1 MWLKFENNQLPL
13 ITRIILFFQRKRF
26 GFDLN
31 PTKAWGVVPR
41 LMLGMNFFFKLISS
55 KSSKIDAGLRTLISV
70 RISQINNCEFCVDMN
85 SHLFFESKG
94 ETEKISQLKTWQ
106 RSNVYSLK
114 EKVALE
120 YAETITITGRSVS
133 QELQAK
139 LLEHFKREEIIEL
152 TAIVAYQ
159 NLSSKFNSA
168 LDIKPNGFCDTGKSK

>member
-1 MWLKFENNQLPL
+1 MWLKFENDQLPL
-13 ITRIILFFQRKRF
+13 LTKVILFFQRKKF

-41 LMLGMNFFFKLISS
+41 LMLGMIFFFKLISS
-55 KSSKIDAGLRTLISV
+55 KKSLIDASTRTLISV

-94 ETEKISQLKTWQ
+94 ETEKISQLKSWQ
-106 RSNVYSLK
+106 DNGIYSLR

-120 YAETITITGRSVS
+120 YAETITITGRNVS

-139 LLEHFKREEIIEL
+139 LLENFKKKDIIEL
-152 TAIVAYQ
+152 TAIIAYQ

-168 LDIKPNGFCDTGKSK
+168 LDIKPNGFCDINKTK

>member
-1 MWLKFENNQLPL
+1 MWLKFENDQLPL
-13 ITRIILFFQRKRF
+13 LTRLILFLQRKKF

-31 PTKAWGVVPR
+31 PTKAWGIVPR

-55 KSSKIDAGLRTLISV
+55 KKSRIDASLRTLISV

-94 ETEKISQLKTWQ
+94 ETEKISQLKSWQ
-106 RSNVYSLK
+106 ANNIYSQR

-120 YAETITITGRSVS
+120 YAETVTITGRTVTP
-133 QELQAK
+133 ELQTK
-139 LLEHFKREEIIEL
+139 LLQQFKKEEIIEL
-152 TAIVAYQ
+152 TAIIAYQ

-168 LDIKPNGFCDTGKSK
+168 LDIKPNGFCDINKPK

>member
-13 ITRIILFFQRKRF
+13 LTRIILFFQKKKF

-106 RSNVYSLK
+106 GSNAYSLK
-114 EKVALE
+114 EKIALE

-152 TAIVAYQ
+152 TAIIAYQ

>member
-13 ITRIILFFQRKRF
+13 LTRIILFFQRKRF

-41 LMLGMNFFFKLISS
+41 LMFGMNFFFKLISS

>member
-1 MWLKFENNQLPL
+1 MWLKFENSQLPL
-13 ITRIILFFQRKRF
+13 LTRIILFFQRKKF

-41 LMLGMNFFFKLISS
+41 LMLGMNFFFKVIAS
-55 KSSKIDAGLRTLISV
+55 KSSKIDVGLRTLISV
-70 RISQINNCEFCVDMN
+70 KISQINNCEFCIDMN

-94 ETEKISQLKTWQ
+94 ETEKIKQLKNWLV
-106 RSNVYSLK
+106 SNVYSSK

-133 QELQAK
+133 QELQGK
-139 LLEHFKREEIIEL
+139 LLEHFKKEEIIEL
-152 TAIVAYQ
+152 TAIIAYQ

-168 LDIKPNGFCDTGKSK
+168 LDIKPNGFCEIDKSK